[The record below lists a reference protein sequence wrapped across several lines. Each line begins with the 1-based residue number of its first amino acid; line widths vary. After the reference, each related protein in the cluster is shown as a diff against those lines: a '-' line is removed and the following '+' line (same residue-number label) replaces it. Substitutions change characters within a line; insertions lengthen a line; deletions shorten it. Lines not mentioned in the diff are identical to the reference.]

1 MSVLIVTK
9 DDCEIIFVVRHF
21 NSLGS
26 IFNYFRLAPKP
37 SLTKGRN
44 MNDLSDLDKQIE
56 QLRRCEVIKENDVKS
71 LCAKAREILGKE
83 LCLTCQT
90 KLYCSVEESNVQRID
105 SPVTVC
111 GDIHG
116 QFYDL
121 KELFKV
127 FLLIF
132 PTHSD

>member
-1 MSVLIVTK
+1 MSVLIVTT

-26 IFNYFRLAPKP
+26 IFNYFRLASKP
-37 SLTKGRN
+37 SLARGRN

-83 LCLTCQT
+83 LCLTCQA
-90 KLYCSVEESNVQRID
+90 KLYCVQWRRATSRGSTPPSPSVE
-105 SPVTVC
+105 
-111 GDIHG
+111 
-116 QFYDL
+116 
-121 KELFKV
+121 
-127 FLLIF
+127 IF
-132 PTHSD
+132 TASSTT